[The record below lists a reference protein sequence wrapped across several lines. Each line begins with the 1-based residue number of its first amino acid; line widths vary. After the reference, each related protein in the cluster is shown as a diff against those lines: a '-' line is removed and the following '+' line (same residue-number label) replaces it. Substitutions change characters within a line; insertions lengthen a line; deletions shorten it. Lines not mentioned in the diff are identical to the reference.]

1 MSKISTS
8 IQIIVD
14 CSGPDEALSIMQ
26 TLSKAGWV
34 LADAELTAPPR
45 RKAPARKTKRKGAKK
60 KTRRA
65 APPPEPEEPEVS
77 IEDLQLALQAKMS
90 RDGPDSIRELFAEF
104 GVAKLSQLDPANYAE
119 MLDNLQEE

>member
-1 MSKISTS
+1 MNNP
-8 IQIIVD
+8 IQITVQCAD
-14 CSGPDEALSIMQ
+14 AQEALSV
-26 TLSKAGWV
+26 LSQLSEGEPPKA
-34 LADAELTAPPR
+34 ATA